1 MTFPESPTIEGLPRP
16 RILAVGGRTE
26 VLETITDELAAAGL
40 VARGETIER
49 ALAGIDGAFDLISFG
64 AGVSTEIAETLERRL
79 RRNSPGARFIRTY
92 APYAAHQIATA
103 ARGIAPPTVDL
114 PAYCDRIG
122 YKGPLEPTIE
132 TLRALQQHHLASI
145 SFEAIDVL
153 LDRGI
158 DLAPQAVDA
167 KLIGGRR
174 GGYCYEQ
181 NGLFKRVLAAI
192 GFAVDGLVAGVR
204 WMKAP
209 GAPPPPRTHMALRVT
224 IDGTPWL
231 ADVGFGSSVPP
242 APLRLDIGDEQPT
255 GHESFRFVGV
265 GSGLYLQARIQDG
278 WQTLYDLSPEP
289 MLDGHYALFNWY
301 TSTSPASIFRQK
313 LIVARIT
320 ADARHTLLDNRLTI
334 RSADGAIERRHLDAS
349 GIGQALGDIF
359 LLDVEAAWRPLIE
372 RAAAQLT

>member
-1 MTFPESPTIEGLPRP
+1 MTFPESLTIAGLPGP

-26 VLETITDELAAAGL
+26 VLETIIEELAAAGL
-40 VARGETIER
+40 TARGEAIER
-49 ALAGIDGAFDLISFG
+49 SLAGIDGAFDLISFG
-64 AGVSTEIAETLERRL
+64 AGVSAESAEALERQL
-79 RRNSPGARFIRTY
+79 RQNSPDARFIRTY

-122 YKGPLEPTIE
+122 YAGPLEPTIE
-132 TLRALQQHHLASI
+132 TLRALQRHHLASI

-158 DLAPQAVDA
+158 DLSPDAIDA
-167 KLIGGRR
+167 KLIGARR

-181 NGLFKRVLAAI
+181 NGLFKRVLSAI
-192 GFAVDGLVAGVR
+192 GFDVDGLVAGVR

-209 GAPPPPRTHMALRVT
+209 GAAPPPRTHMALRVT
-224 IDGTPWL
+224 IDGIPWL

-242 APLRLDIGDEQPT
+242 TPLRLDIEDEQPT
-255 GHESFRFVGV
+255 GHEVFRFVGV
-265 GSGLYLQARIQDG
+265 GTGLYLQAHIQDG

-289 MLDGHYALFNWY
+289 MLDSHYALFNWY
-301 TSTSPASIFRQK
+301 TSTSPASIFRQQ

-320 ADARHTLLDNRLTI
+320 AEARHTLLGNRLTI
-334 RSADGAIERRHLDAS
+334 RAAGGRVERRQLDADGITH
-349 GIGQALGDIF
+349 ALGDIF
-359 LLDVEAAWRPLIE
+359 LLDADEAWRPVIE
-372 RAAAQLT
+372 RAAAG